1 MKNKFIVLAFAL
13 FSFVTQSMAQ
23 TNPNPAGKDNIQNLK
38 NATPEQRAQMQNDKM
53 KEKLALNDDQF
64 KKVSALNLLY
74 AQKIDPIIHN
84 DDSRFS
90 KYRKIKPLLE
100 EKDEKLKAILTKD
113 QYKQYESLKK
123 EMMDK
128 ARESQR

>member
-1 MKNKFIVLAFAL
+1 MINKFIVLAFLL
-13 FSFVTQSMAQ
+13 FGFVKQSMAQ
-23 TNPNPAGKDNIQNLK
+23 SNPNSTGKDSIQNLM
-38 NATPEQRAQMQNDKM
+38 NATPERRAQIQSDKM
-53 KEKLALNDDQF
+53 KDKLALNDDQY

-74 AQKIDPIIHN
+74 AQKIDPVIHS

-90 KYRKIKPLLE
+90 KYRKIKSLLE
-100 EKDEKLKAILTKD
+100 EKDEKIKTILTKD

-128 ARESQR
+128 ARENQR